1 MSTVKQLHFAE
12 GFGSGDIPAHKF
24 NAGTNLYEPT
34 AVEVDY
40 TVSGGSWEIPAT
52 AQNLKYKSRFV
63 HPSSSTNHQS
73 NNIKTT
79 WTQGSASGG
88 SVPVVADY
96 RVDHPLYGIPKEKC
110 KITFNSPKIQLGG
123 VIFYDYSSV
132 GGSHTIKCRINYT
145 IFINNAFQTTG
156 PVDIVATYNRQ
167 SGGSFSIPSRQ
178 STALPQSVNRVDMND
193 FIQQGSLV
201 TGGARNDLDNI
212 QYQLR
217 LIKDSGGPLGGSP
230 YTEISPRIQFDGY
243 LREYECNIYII
254 DGLNGDIAPTIRSDF
269 TVTAVAGIIT
279 QGAGNFTTQ
288 SILTETSQ
296 SVITGVQSS
305 IESSFS
311 LSVAGRVKYAVGKT
325 LTQETEL
332 LGTTFNFRFMDPL
345 TVQSRNT
352 TTAAGSIK
360 RNFAAS
366 LSLSNESTAN
376 FTGNMIYDIAADYIW
391 DDFSI
396 IGYFVTGYTVR
407 GYATDSAEYAWT
419 DLATDPWDA
428 WTYSSWQGLETGWDQ
443 WPEDLWNATKR
454 INFDFDIVEA
464 TNIIRSGVSQ
474 LLSTTALS
482 DTSAKLK
489 AGASTL
495 TSDFLCD
502 GSPAGLIGGFSTITQ
517 DAVVTAF
524 GNYIINNAQN
534 INGAFNASLLAN
546 YIVKFLWSVRSDFS
560 LAVSPTFK
568 PSGVTNAQCIT
579 VVNALANAKYGP
591 SPTLQGAFD
600 PEFIARL
607 FVGTDPYL
615 IHKILQETRQIFV
628 DAESRGIQIA
638 QEIRLNSI
646 PAEDRDYLVPQ
657 ETRSM
662 KLKIPPMTNRFTT
675 PKVRTE

>member
-52 AQNLKYKSRFV
+52 GQDLKYKSRFT

-96 RVDHPLYGIPKEKC
+96 RVDHPVFNIPKEKC
-110 KITFNSPKIQLGG
+110 KITFYGVRIALGG
-123 VIFYDYSSV
+123 TIFYDYSSV

-145 IFINNAFQTTG
+145 ILNNNTFQTTG
-156 PVDIVATYNRQ
+156 PVDIVAGYNRQ

-178 STALPQSVNRVDMND
+178 STALPQSVNRVDMSNL
-193 FIQQGSLV
+193 IQQGSIV

-230 YTEISPRIQFDGY
+230 QTEISPRIQFDEY

-279 QGAGNFTTQ
+279 QGSSNVSTQ
-288 SILTETSQ
+288 SILTEISQ
-296 SVITGVQSS
+296 SVITGV
-305 IESSFS
+305 EKTLENNFT
-311 LSVAGRVKYAVGKT
+311 LSAVGQVKYAVGKT
-325 LTQETEL
+325 LKQETEL

-345 TVQSRNT
+345 TISADHTSTIFGNINRGL
-352 TTAAGSIK
+352 GSPLT
-360 RNFAAS
+360 
-366 LSLSNESTAN
+366 LSTDATAN
-376 FTGNMIYDIAADYIW
+376 FTGNMIYDNSDEYSW
-391 DDFSI
+391 DDFNILDYAIS
-396 IGYFVTGYTVR
+396 
-407 GYATDSAEYAWT
+407 GYAVAGYVTDSANYSWT
-419 DLATDPWDA
+419 ELDPVTWDT
-428 WTYSSWQGLETGWDQ
+428 WTNAVWGGQEASWET
-443 WPEDLWNATKR
+443 WPEDLWNSTRTLLSLFRSQQAAKL
-454 INFDFDIVEA
+454 IA
-464 TNIIRSGVSQ
+464 SGVSQ

-482 DTSAKLK
+482 DNSAKLK

-517 DAVVTAF
+517 DAILTAF

-534 INGAFNASLLAN
+534 INGAFNATLLAN
-546 YIVKFLWSVRSDFS
+546 YIVKFLWSVSSDFS
-560 LAVSPTFK
+560 LAVTPTFK
-568 PSGVTNAQCIT
+568 PGGITNAQCIT
-579 VVNALANAKYGP
+579 VVNALANYKINNP
-591 SPTLQGAFD
+591 QNLNSAFD
-600 PEFIARL
+600 PIFTARL

-662 KLKIPPMTNRFTT
+662 KLRIPPMTNRFTT

>member
-1 MSTVKQLHFAE
+1 MSTVKQFVFEEQIAPVN
-12 GFGSGDIPAHKF
+12 GVFIYAQKF
-24 NAGTNLYEPT
+24 NQSINNYEPT
-34 AVEVDY
+34 ATQNSTAANQGDWTIPSTAGVDF
-40 TVSGGSWEIPAT
+40 
-52 AQNLKYKSRFV
+52 YKSKF
-63 HPSSSTNHQS
+63 S
-73 NNIKTT
+73 NWSYSDASKNIKVI

-88 SVPVVADY
+88 SVPVIADY
-96 RVDHPLYGIPKEKC
+96 RTAHPTYNTSASKC
-110 KITFNSPKIQLGG
+110 KITFYNLQMRIGG
-123 VIFYDYSSV
+123 LVAISNTTGYVIKYTV
-132 GGSHTIKCRINYT
+132 NYT
-145 IFINNAFQTTG
+145 ALNNQNTFTLVGPIEISDTIPAFNQTASSSIDIPYFINFPN
-156 PVDIVATYNRQ
+156 
-167 SGGSFSIPSRQ
+167 
-178 STALPQSVNRVDMND
+178 LPPDVPQY
-193 FIQQGSLV
+193 IQQGSLV
-201 TGGARNDLDNI
+201 TGGAKNDIDGLEYN
-212 QYQLR
+212 LR
-217 LIKDSGGPLGGSP
+217 VDKISGSP
-230 YTEISPRIQFDGY
+230 RGSSVNISPALFSSNVIRQ
-243 LREYECNIYII
+243 YECNLYKI
-254 DGLNGDIAPTIRSDF
+254 DGVDGDSPPTITNDFNLICNAGLIRSANVNLQADCSLSENS
-269 TVTAVAGIIT
+269 V
-279 QGAGNFTTQ
+279 
-288 SILTETSQ
+288 
-296 SVITGVQSS
+296 SVITGV
-305 IESSFS
+305 EKTLENNFS
-311 LSVAGRVKYAVGKT
+311 LSAAGRVKYAIGKT

-332 LGTTFNFRFMDPL
+332 LGTTFNFRFMEPL

-360 RNFAAS
+360 RNFATS

-419 DLATDPWDA
+419 DLGSDPWDA

-443 WPEDLWNATKR
+443 WPEDLWDSTKK
-454 INFDFDIVEA
+454 ISFDFDMAEVG
-464 TNIIRSGVSQ
+464 NIKRSGVSQ

-482 DTSAKLK
+482 ENAAKLK
-489 AGASTL
+489 TGASTVR
-495 TSDFLCD
+495 SDFLCD
-502 GSPAGLIGGFSTITQ
+502 GSPSGKIGGSSTVIS
-517 DAVVTAF
+517 DAVLTAL

-546 YIVKFLWSVRSDFS
+546 YIAKFLWSVRSDFS
-560 LAVSPTFK
+560 LTVNPRFK

-591 SPTLQGAFD
+591 NKTLQGAFD

-638 QEIRLNSI
+638 EEIRLNSI
-646 PAEDRDYLVPQ
+646 PAEDRDHLVPQ

-662 KLKIPPMTNRFTT
+662 KLRIPPMTNRFTT